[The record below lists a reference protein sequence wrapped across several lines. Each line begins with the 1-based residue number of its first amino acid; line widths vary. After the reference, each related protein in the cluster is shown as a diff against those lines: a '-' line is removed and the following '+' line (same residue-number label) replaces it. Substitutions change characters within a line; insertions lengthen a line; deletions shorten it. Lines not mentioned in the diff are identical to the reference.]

1 MRQMHIQKFAVIF
14 FLAFT
19 LILVLGTE
27 TQAAII
33 TSAQTGNWDAATT
46 WAGGVVPV
54 AGDNVTIVSGHIVT
68 ITTDAAS
75 ATLAIAA
82 NSAGGGNGV
91 TINSGV
97 TLNIS
102 GAITLNAP
110 TAATTNLTVGAGILN
125 AASVAISGSATAG
138 RFATVSVSSGTITIT
153 GSITFSGTT
162 AQARFISTGASTLDI
177 GGNFGS
183 GGTLTTSSTGTI
195 NFNGGAA
202 QTIGAYTTYN
212 NITINNTSGGVS
224 FLGTTTI
231 GGTLTVNIGT
241 LTFGAVTTVVTG
253 PTNITDT
260 ITISSTTGTKTFTG
274 LVTIDPGGVWNNTA
288 NEAVTFRGGITHNGA
303 TFTAG
308 TGVQTFNTNGQSI
321 DGTAAISIP
330 SVTVTGVTLTNNTT
344 LTVGT
349 ALSGTGGLTQGS
361 GATLNIGGTSGIT
374 TLIATV
380 NPNTVNYTSTTG
392 AQTVKGTTYH
402 HLTVD
407 KSGQTATL
415 GGTTTV
421 NGDLT
426 VTAGMLNTG
435 ANTLTANGTTDITG
449 TLGITSATGTKTF
462 IGLVTTNP
470 GGVWNNTANEAVTFR
485 GGITHSGT
493 TFTAGTGVHTFDTNS
508 QAIGGPTAISIPSI
522 TVTGV
527 TLTNNTTLTV
537 GTALSGTGG
546 LTQGSSATLN
556 IGGTSGITTLTA
568 TANPNTVNYTSTTAA
583 QTVRGTTYHHLTID
597 KSGQTATLG
606 GVTTVNGDLTITA
619 GTLNTSGSNFALT
632 LNGNF
637 TNNATF
643 TANGS
648 TVTIGGTSATPS
660 IAGFSTTGAF
670 SFVRTASTAT
680 LTSNVTAA
688 SLTVNGSGGTLNL
701 GASLSHTINGNVTLT
716 AGTLDGNSSALIL
729 TGNWTGSAT
738 FTASTGTVNFSGSG
752 TQAITNTATTFN
764 NLTKSGGGTGTLGA
778 AVVVNGTLTISGGTF
793 STSVSNFD
801 LTLNGSFISSA
812 TFTANGSTIIIGGT
826 SATPGIAGFS
836 TTGALFFVRTAST
849 ATLTGNV
856 TAALLMMNGGGGT
869 LNLGTSLSHTING
882 NVTLTAGTFDG
893 NSSTLSLTGNWTNN
907 STFTA
912 GTGAVTFNGTSGQTI
927 AGTSITTFND
937 LTISNTTV
945 TTSATANLT
954 VNSTLTLTGNL
965 STGSNALTMGVS
977 ATTAGSGDVTGIV
990 RRTTINPNVAYS
1002 FGNQFTT
1009 ITFTLAETLP
1019 TEMSVKIT
1027 TGSAPSWKT
1036 DAITRYYDIIQAGG
1050 SGSIA
1055 TVRLHYRDSEL
1066 NGNTEGNQ
1074 NFWHYHTSTG
1084 VVEEHGRSNSNTTD
1098 NWVELSN
1105 MGIAVF
1111 GSSFGDF
1118 EWTLADKVSTNI
1130 VWRGDISADW
1140 TDPTNW
1146 LGGVPGATDNVII
1159 PAPSSGY
1166 YSPTLP
1172 SSTTINNLTIQIG
1185 GILNGSS
1192 SAQLSIAGGT
1202 GCWVNDGTFNS
1213 DTSTVIFT
1221 NAAAT
1226 MAGETNF
1233 YTITIDSGAELTMST
1248 DNIMRIAGTITNNG
1262 VWRARSLVNTVEY
1275 SGGNQTVLNPNGG
1288 TGGYR
1293 HLILSGAGTKTMPA
1307 SALTIAGNFSLS
1319 GNTSA
1324 TAGSA
1329 LTVSGNFAIGSGTT
1343 YDASGF
1349 SHSVGGDFTNNGAFT
1364 ASTSAITLNGTA
1376 AQTISGTTTSAFN
1389 NLTISNTSA
1398 VVSANT
1404 NFSVDGTLGVDSNAV
1419 LSPDASAVISGSGT
1433 LTGSGTVQV
1442 TRTETTAD
1450 FISQYTISNKTLA
1463 DLTVEYAGTATQ
1475 EVSAITYGNLKVN
1488 NSGGVTLAGAATVNG
1503 TLTVASGILTTGSS
1517 NTLTLGSSGMLSEA
1531 DDADGN
1537 STNDSVVVG
1546 NIQTT
1551 RTLTTGVN
1559 ETFGGLGVQVNAAGS
1574 APGSTVVLRKT
1585 GTGTAQ
1591 IIDGIAGIMRTFDIT
1606 PTTNTGLNAT
1616 FVSKYADSELDGI
1629 NEANLVYAKSTDGGT
1644 TWPNRYTPTRDTDAN
1659 MLTLTGV
1666 NELSKWTAGPF
1677 AIKYIV
1683 SSSGGSLVAGSSVTI
1698 TAQLADAGNNSISA
1712 AGKVVTWSSA
1722 GGGSL
1727 ASPTSITD
1735 ASGIATVVFTTSAT
1749 AGTVHTVTGT
1759 DADNVTGTSSDIT
1772 TIAGSA
1778 SKVVFVQ
1785 QPSDATAGATIS
1797 PSVTVQLQ
1805 DTNGNNIST
1814 SGILIEMALSSGTGT
1829 LNGTTLKSTDAGGLA
1844 TFNDLSIDLAG
1855 SKNLTASSGGLTS
1868 AVSNAF
1874 AISAG
1879 TAAKVVFVQQPSD
1892 TTAGDTIS
1900 PSVTVQLQDINDN
1913 NVSNSGVPI
1922 TMALSSGTGVLSGT
1936 SPQTT
1941 DAGGLATFSDLSIN
1955 LTGAKNLT
1963 ASSAG
1968 LTSAVSNT
1976 FTIITGTATKVR
1988 VETAA
1993 DGSGTVVPL
2002 QSIAAGSSIIVYA
2015 IARDDS
2021 DNFEANVAAD
2031 AWSLQ
2036 NITNGV
2042 VSGDLVPGG
2051 DAKSAVFTG
2060 HFSGTTEIMARFGSL
2075 ATTNSGTLTVTAGVS
2090 LTSPANNATDVAT
2103 NRSITATFTEAM
2115 EDSTITT
2122 ATFTVSDGG
2131 GNIIGAVSY
2140 SGTTATFT
2148 PSSSL
2153 SPATTYTV
2161 TITTDVEDLAGNVMA
2176 SNYTWSFTTGTA
2188 TDTTLPI
2195 VSSTS
2200 PANGATGVAT
2210 NMAITA
2216 TFSEEMSISTLTT
2229 ATFAVNDGGGA
2240 ISGTVFYSGT
2250 TATFTPSSSLS
2261 PATTYT
2267 VTITADMEDLAGN
2280 ATASDYIWSF
2290 TTGTSADTTAPTVS
2304 SINPANG
2311 ATGVAINTAITA
2323 AFSETMSVSAISTA
2337 TFTISNGSSNIS
2349 GAVSYIGTTAT
2360 FAPLSNL
2367 SPSTTYTATIT
2378 TEAKDLAGSAM
2389 ASYYTW
2395 SFTTGTTTDTA
2406 PPTVSSTNPTNGA
2419 TGVAINTAIT
2429 ATFGETMSISTMTTA
2444 TFALSDSSGIISGAV
2459 SYSGTTATFI
2469 PLSNLAYSTPYTA
2482 TITTGARDLAGNA
2495 MASNSTWSFT
2505 TVSPTEPPPP
2515 PKVTLT
2521 INSTSP
2527 SNGATGVAV
2536 NSFVSAT
2543 FSMLMNGSTLNTD
2556 TFMLSDGDGEVG
2568 GTVTT
2573 NGSTATF
2580 IPLSNLAYNTIYTAT
2595 ITTGAQAANFAGTTL
2610 DSGYTWSFVT
2620 ELAPITPTPT
2630 HTETPTPTQMPTPTP
2645 MPTVTPTPA
2654 NSLYLSKE
2662 TAYLE
2667 GDMIVATVVDA
2678 DRNTS
2683 LISADILTTALNV
2696 IGSNIINSAGLLLDL
2711 NENGINSGTFL
2722 ATIKTGT
2729 VTTGGASVSIRSNI
2743 GTIKAVQGGIATVI
2757 YTDTTPYAFSLMKT
2771 LTFSSFNATL
2781 SFDAGTYFA
2790 ESYTGITLADAERN
2804 TNHTTAET
2812 LLNDVSIET
2821 SSSNNTKV
2829 RMVETGADT
2838 GTFMGSIQI
2847 VTRGGTLEFE
2857 RIQASEGDTLKIT
2870 YADEVNTTGFL
2881 RIVMDTAMVATTV
2894 TPTPLT
2900 TPTAIPTVTS
2910 TPVVCSAELITVFPG
2925 KLELEKEESDV
2936 VTVTLTGEDD
2946 CRVEGAPVKVKITQ
2960 GRGRISVSPAHAITD
2975 AEGLSQFAVT
2985 ALKKIGKAKVKFIS
2999 GKAKSVVKVKVVK

>member
-1 MRQMHIQKFAVIF
+1 M
-14 FLAFT
+14 
-19 LILVLGTE
+19 
-27 TQAAII
+27 
-33 TSAQTGNWDAATT
+33 
-46 WAGGVVPV
+46 
-54 AGDNVTIVSGHIVT
+54 
-68 ITTDAAS
+68 
-75 ATLAIAA
+75 
-82 NSAGGGNGV
+82 
-91 TINSGV
+91 
-97 TLNIS
+97 
-102 GAITLNAP
+102 
-110 TAATTNLTVGAGILN
+110 
-125 AASVAISGSATAG
+125 
-138 RFATVSVSSGTITIT
+138 
-153 GSITFSGTT
+153 
-162 AQARFISTGASTLDI
+162 
-177 GGNFGS
+177 
-183 GGTLTTSSTGTI
+183 
-195 NFNGGAA
+195 
-202 QTIGAYTTYN
+202 
-212 NITINNTSGGVS
+212 
-224 FLGTTTI
+224 
-231 GGTLTVNIGT
+231 
-241 LTFGAVTTVVTG
+241 
-253 PTNITDT
+253 
-260 ITISSTTGTKTFTG
+260 
-274 LVTIDPGGVWNNTA
+274 
-288 NEAVTFRGGITHNGA
+288 
-303 TFTAG
+303 
-308 TGVQTFNTNGQSI
+308 
-321 DGTAAISIP
+321 
-330 SVTVTGVTLTNNTT
+330 
-344 LTVGT
+344 
-349 ALSGTGGLTQGS
+349 
-361 GATLNIGGTSGIT
+361 
-374 TLIATV
+374 
-380 NPNTVNYTSTTG
+380 
-392 AQTVKGTTYH
+392 
-402 HLTVD
+402 
-407 KSGQTATL
+407 
-415 GGTTTV
+415 
-421 NGDLT
+421 
-426 VTAGMLNTG
+426 
-435 ANTLTANGTTDITG
+435 
-449 TLGITSATGTKTF
+449 
-462 IGLVTTNP
+462 
-470 GGVWNNTANEAVTFR
+470 
-485 GGITHSGT
+485 
-493 TFTAGTGVHTFDTNS
+493 
-508 QAIGGPTAISIPSI
+508 
-522 TVTGV
+522 
-527 TLTNNTTLTV
+527 
-537 GTALSGTGG
+537 
-546 LTQGSSATLN
+546 
-556 IGGTSGITTLTA
+556 
-568 TANPNTVNYTSTTAA
+568 
-583 QTVRGTTYHHLTID
+583 
-597 KSGQTATLG
+597 
-606 GVTTVNGDLTITA
+606 
-619 GTLNTSGSNFALT
+619 
-632 LNGNF
+632 
-637 TNNATF
+637 
-643 TANGS
+643 
-648 TVTIGGTSATPS
+648 
-660 IAGFSTTGAF
+660 
-670 SFVRTASTAT
+670 
-680 LTSNVTAA
+680 
-688 SLTVNGSGGTLNL
+688 
-701 GASLSHTINGNVTLT
+701 
-716 AGTLDGNSSALIL
+716 
-729 TGNWTGSAT
+729 
-738 FTASTGTVNFSGSG
+738 
-752 TQAITNTATTFN
+752 
-764 NLTKSGGGTGTLGA
+764 
-778 AVVVNGTLTISGGTF
+778 
-793 STSVSNFD
+793 
-801 LTLNGSFISSA
+801 
-812 TFTANGSTIIIGGT
+812 
-826 SATPGIAGFS
+826 
-836 TTGALFFVRTAST
+836 
-849 ATLTGNV
+849 
-856 TAALLMMNGGGGT
+856 
-869 LNLGTSLSHTING
+869 
-882 NVTLTAGTFDG
+882 
-893 NSSTLSLTGNWTNN
+893 
-907 STFTA
+907 
-912 GTGAVTFNGTSGQTI
+912 
-927 AGTSITTFND
+927 
-937 LTISNTTV
+937 
-945 TTSATANLT
+945 
-954 VNSTLTLTGNL
+954 
-965 STGSNALTMGVS
+965 
-977 ATTAGSGDVTGIV
+977 
-990 RRTTINPNVAYS
+990 
-1002 FGNQFTT
+1002 
-1009 ITFTLAETLP
+1009 
-1019 TEMSVKIT
+1019 
-1027 TGSAPSWKT
+1027 
-1036 DAITRYYDIIQAGG
+1036 
-1050 SGSIA
+1050 
-1055 TVRLHYRDSEL
+1055 
-1066 NGNTEGNQ
+1066 
-1074 NFWHYHTSTG
+1074 
-1084 VVEEHGRSNSNTTD
+1084 
-1098 NWVELSN
+1098 
-1105 MGIAVF
+1105 
-1111 GSSFGDF
+1111 
-1118 EWTLADKVSTNI
+1118 
-1130 VWRGDISADW
+1130 
-1140 TDPTNW
+1140 
-1146 LGGVPGATDNVII
+1146 
-1159 PAPSSGY
+1159 
-1166 YSPTLP
+1166 
-1172 SSTTINNLTIQIG
+1172 
-1185 GILNGSS
+1185 NGSS

-1262 VWRARSLVNTVEY
+1262 VWRARSPVNTVEY

-1324 TAGSA
+1324 TAESA
-1329 LTVSGNFAIGSGTT
+1329 LTVSGNFTIGSGTT

-1364 ASTSAITLNGTA
+1364 ASTSAITLNGTP

-1805 DTNGNNIST
+1805 DTHGNNIST
-1814 SGILIEMALSSGTGT
+1814 SGISIEMALSSGTGT

-2161 TITTDVEDLAGNVMA
+2161 TIT
-2176 SNYTWSFTTGTA
+2176 
-2188 TDTTLPI
+2188 
-2195 VSSTS
+2195 
-2200 PANGATGVAT
+2200 
-2210 NMAITA
+2210 
-2216 TFSEEMSISTLTT
+2216 
-2229 ATFAVNDGGGA
+2229 
-2240 ISGTVFYSGT
+2240 
-2250 TATFTPSSSLS
+2250 
-2261 PATTYT
+2261 
-2267 VTITADMEDLAGN
+2267 ADMEDLAGN

-2360 FAPLSNL
+2360 FTPLSNL

-2729 VTTGGASVSIRSNI
+2729 VTTGGASVSRRANVSSPYFHRETEMATSSGVSSSIRSNI

-2781 SFDAGTYFA
+2781 SFDAGTYFV